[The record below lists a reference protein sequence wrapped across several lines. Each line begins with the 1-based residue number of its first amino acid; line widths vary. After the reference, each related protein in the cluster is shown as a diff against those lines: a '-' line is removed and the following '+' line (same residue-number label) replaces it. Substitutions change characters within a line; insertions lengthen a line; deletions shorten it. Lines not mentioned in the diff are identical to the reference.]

1 MYLSIDIVT
10 CSKTN
15 SWRRMVLWNMFS
27 KWAKCSMLFC
37 SWIHCRHV
45 FSVVKQAVQW
55 SEQQIFNGRISIV
68 HCGFQKVCFLDSYD
82 IVFYHDPDNRDYI
95 DYYRIPESRW
105 NKECCFCNSSDGCC
119 MSCSGHK
126 CTKTFHVSCGIKQNV
141 LLEYRVSTSP
151 DQPDLIC
158 GYCDSHTKLFKG
170 KTNWRGKIVKK

>member
-1 MYLSIDIVT
+1 M
-10 CSKTN
+10 
-15 SWRRMVLWNMFS
+15 
-27 KWAKCSMLFC
+27 
-37 SWIHCRHV
+37 
-45 FSVVKQAVQW
+45 
-55 SEQQIFNGRISIV
+55 
-68 HCGFQKVCFLDSYD
+68 
-82 IVFYHDPDNRDYI
+82 FYHDPDNRDYI